1 MIRIL
6 TLCVIACFLTF
17 SSSYAAV
24 TSGVQGQVSVAAQKE
39 AAHQFK
45 MQKRMAKA
53 ENFMQKH
60 SFSFDDPV
68 GKWLVYACIGW
79 GAGIIL
85 GVIAAASLTAGTVSS
100 FGILYLLAYLCYLAG
115 TVSFVVWLVKKFA

>member
-6 TLCVIACFLTF
+6 TLCVIACFLAL
-17 SSSYAAV
+17 SPSYAAV
-24 TSGVQGQVSVAAQKE
+24 TSGVQGQVSVAAKKE

-60 SFSFDDPV
+60 AFSLDDPI

-79 GAGIIL
+79 GAGLLLYI
-85 GVIAAASLTAGTVSS
+85 IAAATLTTSG
-100 FGILYLLAYLCYLAG
+100 FGILYLLGSLLSLFGSVA
-115 TVSFVVWLVKKFA
+115 FVVWLVKKFA